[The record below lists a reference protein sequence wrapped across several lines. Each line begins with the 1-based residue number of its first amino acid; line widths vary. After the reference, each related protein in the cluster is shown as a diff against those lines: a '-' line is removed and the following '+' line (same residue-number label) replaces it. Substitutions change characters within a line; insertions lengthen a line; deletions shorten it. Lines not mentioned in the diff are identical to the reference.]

1 MIEEVECHEVDG
13 KPQPTPATAKGLHD
27 EDDEERDGVS
37 CQQM

>member
-1 MIEEVECHEVDG
+1 MIEDVECHEVEG
-13 KPQPTPATAKGLHD
+13 KPQPTPAAAKGVHD